1 MAVDLAT
8 IVLLLIAI
16 PAIGGLACL
25 PFRKGRHMAIP
36 VMATSVIVMIASIA
50 LLLDIHS
57 RGVSSYE
64 INEAEFGSASWVIAI
79 LDFALMLFFVYTGF
93 RLKNRL
99 AMAFGLLQLIPMAGL
114 EMAVYGQ
121 GVEPAI
127 VIDYLA
133 IVMALVINIVGSIIC
148 IYAIKYMEHDNA
160 QPRFFAIMLLF
171 LGAMNG
177 AVFAN
182 NLLWL
187 FFFWE
192 VTTLCSY
199 LLIGHERTA
208 EAKES
213 AVRALVYTLGGG
225 VALAFGIILVNNYY
239 GTLSLKTVLNADT
252 LGGIALL
259 PFALMA
265 VAAFTKS
272 ALVPFQNWLL
282 GAMVAPTPVSA
293 LLHSSTM
300 VKLGVYLLIRMSP
313 VLDGSNAL
321 AWTIALVGSM
331 SFLATSI
338 LAITESNAKRVLA
351 YSTIGNLGLIT
362 MCVGINTSLAISA
375 AIILLLFHAVSK
387 ALLFMCVGVVK
398 HETGEVEI
406 DAMSG
411 LRDRMPFV
419 SIAFAIG
426 VFTIML
432 PPFGMFASKW
442 LISEAAISLPLLT
455 FLLAMGFAATIVYYS
470 KWLGR
475 VLAGGSKVDRPSLAK
490 DHISRIFRYTL
501 GALAVGAILMS
512 FLISW
517 IVKYMVNP
525 YIELDFGSSVG
536 GSGTTIFSSLGEFPI
551 VVLLVV
557 VGAMFLLATLFAKPK
572 KDELSQPYTGG
583 ESYQFETGGFYLM
596 SRLTRDR
603 LNGIANLVA
612 VVLLV
617 ILVLIP
623 FAIEVGTWL

>member
-1 MAVDLAT
+1 M
-8 IVLLLIAI
+8 
-16 PAIGGLACL
+16 
-25 PFRKGRHMAIP
+25 PFRKGRHIAVSVI
-36 VMATSVIVMIASIA
+36 ATSTTVMVASIA
-50 LLLDIHS
+50 LLLEVRS

-64 INEAEFGSASWVIAI
+64 ISESGLGSASWII
-79 LDFALMLFFVYTGF
+79 MMLDLALMLFFVYTGF

-99 AMAFGLLQLIPMAGL
+99 ATTFGLLQLIPMAGL

-121 GVEPAI
+121 AIEPAL
-127 VIDYLA
+127 VVDYLA
-133 IVMALVINIVGSIIC
+133 IVMALIINIVGSIIC

-160 QPRFFAIMLLF
+160 QPRFFAMMLLF

-225 VALAFGIILVNNYY
+225 VALAIGIILVNNYY
-239 GTLSLKTVLNADT
+239 GTLSLQTVLNADT

-272 ALVPFQNWLL
+272 AQVPFQNWLL

-313 VLDGSNAL
+313 ALGGSTAL
-321 AWTIALVGSM
+321 AWTIALVGGL
-331 SFLATSI
+331 SFLATST
-338 LAITESNAKRVLA
+338 LALNESNAKRVLA

-362 MCVGINTSLAISA
+362 MCVGINTSMAISA

-398 HETGEVEI
+398 HETGVVEI
-406 DAMSG
+406 DAMAG

-419 SIAFAIG
+419 SIAFAVG

-432 PPFGMFASKW
+432 PPFGMFAGKW

-475 VLAGGSKVDRPSLAK
+475 ILAAGSKAKRPSPAT
-490 DHISRIFRYTL
+490 DPFSRIFRYTL
-501 GALAVGAILMS
+501 GSLAVGAVVMS

-517 IVKYMVNP
+517 IVRYLVNP
-525 YIELDFGSSVG
+525 YIRLDFGSSVG

-557 VGAMFLLATLFAKPK
+557 VGAMFLMAVLFARPNKH
-572 KDELSQPYTGG
+572 ELSQPYTGG
-583 ESYQFETGGFYLM
+583 ESYQFETGGFYLI
-596 SRLTRDR
+596 SGLTRDR
-603 LNGIANLVA
+603 LNGIANAVA
-612 VVLLV
+612 VLLLAT
-617 ILVLIP
+617 LVLIP
-623 FAIEVGTWL
+623 FAIEVGTYL

>member
-1 MAVDLAT
+1 VAVDIAI
-8 IVLLLIAI
+8 IVLLLITV

-25 PFRKGRHMAIP
+25 PFRNGRHMAIP
-36 VMATSVIVMIASIA
+36 VMATSAIVMVASIA
-50 LLLDIHS
+50 LLLDIRS

-64 INEAEFGSASWVIAI
+64 ISEAEFGFASWVITI

-99 AMAFGLLQLIPMAGL
+99 AIAFGLLQLIPMAGL

-121 GVEPAI
+121 EIEPAL

-225 VALAFGIILVNNYY
+225 VALAIGIVLLNNYY
-239 GTLSLKTVLNADT
+239 ETLSLQAILKADT

-265 VAAFTKS
+265 IAAFTK
-272 ALVPFQNWLL
+272 AAQVPFQNWLL

-313 VLDGSNAL
+313 ALGGSTAL
-321 AWTIALVGSM
+321 AWTIALVGGL

-338 LAITESNAKRVLA
+338 LAITES
-351 YSTIGNLGLIT
+351 
-362 MCVGINTSLAISA
+362 
-375 AIILLLFHAVSK
+375 
-387 ALLFMCVGVVK
+387 
-398 HETGEVEI
+398 
-406 DAMSG
+406 
-411 LRDRMPFV
+411 
-419 SIAFAIG
+419 FA
-426 VFTIML
+426 
-432 PPFGMFASKW
+432 
-442 LISEAAISLPLLT
+442 
-455 FLLAMGFAATIVYYS
+455 
-470 KWLGR
+470 
-475 VLAGGSKVDRPSLAK
+475 
-490 DHISRIFRYTL
+490 
-501 GALAVGAILMS
+501 
-512 FLISW
+512 
-517 IVKYMVNP
+517 
-525 YIELDFGSSVG
+525 
-536 GSGTTIFSSLGEFPI
+536 
-551 VVLLVV
+551 
-557 VGAMFLLATLFAKPK
+557 
-572 KDELSQPYTGG
+572 
-583 ESYQFETGGFYLM
+583 
-596 SRLTRDR
+596 
-603 LNGIANLVA
+603 
-612 VVLLV
+612 
-617 ILVLIP
+617 
-623 FAIEVGTWL
+623 

>member
-1 MAVDLAT
+1 MAVDTETL
-8 IVLLLIAI
+8 ILVLIAV

-25 PFRKGRHMAIP
+25 LFRNGKHLIIP
-36 VMATSVIVMIASIA
+36 VMATSAIVISASLVVLI
-50 LLLDIHS
+50 DTHS
-57 RGVSSYE
+57 RGISSLK
-64 INEAEFGSASWVIAI
+64 INETELGQSSLLIAI

-93 RLKNRL
+93 RLRNRL
-99 AMAFGLLQLIPMAGL
+99 VVVFGLLQLIPMAGL
-114 EMAVYGQ
+114 EVAVYGRE
-121 GVEPAI
+121 VEPAL
-127 VIDYLA
+127 VVDYLA
-133 IVMALVINIVGSIIC
+133 IVMALIINIVGSIIC
-148 IYAIKYMEHDNA
+148 IYAIKYMEHDSA
-160 QPRFFAIMLLF
+160 QPRFFAVMLLF

-199 LLIGHERTA
+199 LLIGHEKTA
-208 EAKES
+208 EARES

-225 VALAFGIILVNNYY
+225 VALALGIILIDHYY
-239 GTLSLKTVLNADT
+239 GTLSMKEVLEAT
-252 LGGIALL
+252 KLGGIALL
-259 PFALMA
+259 PFSLMA

-272 ALVPFQNWLL
+272 AQVPFQSWLL

-300 VKLGVYLLIRMSP
+300 VKLGVYLLLRMSP
-313 VLDGSNAL
+313 ALSDATAL
-321 AWTIALVGSM
+321 AWAIAFVGGL
-331 SFLATSI
+331 SFLGTSI
-338 LAITESNAKRVLA
+338 LAMTESNAKRVLA

-398 HETGEVEI
+398 HETGTQEI

-419 SIAFAIG
+419 SIAFAVG

-455 FLLAMGFAATIVYYS
+455 FLLATGFAATIVYYS

-475 VLAGGSKVDRPSLAK
+475 VLSAGSEIDRASLAR
-490 DHISRIFRYTL
+490 DRLAGLYRYTL
-501 GALAVGAILMS
+501 GSLAVGAILMS

-517 IVKYMVNP
+517 IVKYLVNP
-525 YIELDFGSSVG
+525 YIVLTFKSSVG

-551 VVLLVV
+551 VVLLIV
-557 VGAMFLLATLFAKPK
+557 VGTMFLLAAVFAKPK
-572 KDELSQPYTGG
+572 REELSQPYTGG

-596 SRLTRDR
+596 SGVTTERFNRMM
-603 LNGIANLVA
+603 NLVA

-617 ILVLIP
+617 AILSIP
-623 FAIEVGTWL
+623 FALEAGA

>member
-1 MAVDLAT
+1 MDTETLILV
-8 IVLLLIAI
+8 LIAV

-25 PFRKGRHMAIP
+25 LFRNGKHLIIP
-36 VMATSVIVMIASIA
+36 VMATSAIVISASLVVLI
-50 LLLDIHS
+50 DTHS
-57 RGVSSYE
+57 RGISSIE
-64 INEAEFGSASWVIAI
+64 ISETELGQSSLLIAV

-93 RLKNRL
+93 RLRNRL
-99 AMAFGLLQLIPMAGL
+99 VVAFGLLQLIPMAGL
-114 EMAVYGQ
+114 EVAVYGQ
-121 GVEPAI
+121 EIEPALA
-127 VIDYLA
+127 VDYLA
-133 IVMALVINIVGSIIC
+133 IVMALIINIVGSIIC
-148 IYAIKYMEHDNA
+148 IYAIKYMEHDSA
-160 QPRFFAIMLLF
+160 QPRFFAVMLLF

-199 LLIGHERTA
+199 LLIGHEKTA
-208 EAKES
+208 EARES

-225 VALAFGIILVNNYY
+225 VALAFGIILVDHYY
-239 GTLSLKTVLNADT
+239 GTLSLEEVLEPT
-252 LGGIALL
+252 KLGGIALL
-259 PFALMA
+259 PFSLMA

-272 ALVPFQNWLL
+272 AQVPFQSWLL

-300 VKLGVYLLIRMSP
+300 VKLGVYLLLRMSP
-313 VLDGSNAL
+313 ALSDATAL
-321 AWTIALVGSM
+321 AWVIAFVGGL
-331 SFLATSI
+331 SFLGTSI

-398 HETGEVEI
+398 HETGTQEI

-419 SIAFAIG
+419 SIAFAVG

-455 FLLAMGFAATIVYYS
+455 FLLATGFAATIVYYS

-475 VLAGGSKVDRPSLAK
+475 VLSAGSEIDRASLAR
-490 DHISRIFRYTL
+490 DRLAGLYRYTL
-501 GALAVGAILMS
+501 GSLAVGAILMS

-517 IVKYMVNP
+517 IVKYLVNP
-525 YIELDFGSSVG
+525 YIVLTFKSSVG

-551 VVLLVV
+551 VILLIV
-557 VGAMFLLATLFAKPK
+557 VGTMFLLAAVFAKPK
-572 KDELSQPYTGG
+572 REELSQPYTGG

-596 SRLTRDR
+596 SGVTTERFNRMM
-603 LNGIANLVA
+603 NLVA

-617 ILVLIP
+617 AILSIP
-623 FAIEVGTWL
+623 FALEAGA

>member
-1 MAVDLAT
+1 MDIGT
-8 IVLLLIAI
+8 IVLFLITL
-16 PAIGGLACL
+16 PAIGGLTCL
-25 PFRKGRHMAIP
+25 PFRKGRHIAIP
-36 VMATSVIVMIASIA
+36 VMVTSAIVMVASVA

-64 INEAEFGSASWVIAI
+64 IGGAWLGSSSWIIAI
-79 LDFALMLFFVYTGF
+79 LDFALMLFFVYTGLKLKS
-93 RLKNRL
+93 RLVT
-99 AMAFGLLQLIPMAGL
+99 AFGLLQLIPMACSEL
-114 EMAVYGQ
+114 AVNGQ
-121 GVEPAI
+121 EIEPAL

-160 QPRFFAIMLLF
+160 QPRFFAVMLLF

-182 NLLWL
+182 NMLWL

-199 LLIGHERTA
+199 LLIGHEKTA

-239 GTLSLKTVLNADT
+239 GSLSLQAVLNADT

-259 PFALMA
+259 PLALMA
-265 VAAFTKS
+265 IAAFTKS
-272 ALVPFQNWLL
+272 AQVPFQNWLL

-313 VLDGSNAL
+313 AL
-321 AWTIALVGSM
+321 GDSTAIAWTIALVGGL

-338 LAITESNAKRVLA
+338 VAVAESNAKRVLA

-375 AIILLLFHAVSK
+375 AIILLLFHAISK

-398 HETGEVEI
+398 HETGVVEI

-475 VLAGGSKVDRPSLAK
+475 IFSTGSESDRPSPAK
-490 DHISRIFRYTL
+490 DPISRTFRYTL
-501 GALAVGAILMS
+501 GSLAVGAVMMS

-517 IVKYMVNP
+517 IVKYLVNP
-525 YIELDFGSSVG
+525 YIELDFDSSIG
-536 GSGTTIFSSLGEFPI
+536 GSGAAIFSSLGEFPI

-557 VGAMFLLATLFAKPK
+557 VGAMFLLAILFARPK

-603 LNGIANLVA
+603 FNGIVNLAAVA
-612 VVLLV
+612 LLT

-623 FAIEVGTWL
+623 LAVEVGTWL

>member
-1 MAVDLAT
+1 VDIAI
-8 IVLLLIAI
+8 IVLLLITV

-36 VMATSVIVMIASIA
+36 VIATSAIVMVASIA
-50 LLLDIHS
+50 LLLDIRS

-64 INEAEFGSASWVIAI
+64 ISEAGLGSASWIITI

-93 RLKNRL
+93 RLRNRL

-121 GVEPAI
+121 EIEPAL

-225 VALAFGIILVNNYY
+225 VALAIGIVLLNNYY
-239 GTLSLKTVLNADT
+239 ETLSLQAILKADT

-265 VAAFTKS
+265 IAAFTKS

-313 VLDGSNAL
+313 ALGGSTAL
-321 AWTIALVGSM
+321 AWTIALVGGM

-398 HETGEVEI
+398 HETGVVEI

-475 VLAGGSKVDRPSLAK
+475 ILSAGSKANRPSPAT
-490 DHISRIFRYTL
+490 DPISRIFRYTL

-517 IVKYMVNP
+517 IVKYLVNP

-557 VGAMFLLATLFAKPK
+557 VGAMFLMAILFSKPK
-572 KDELSQPYTGG
+572 KYELSQPYTGG

-603 LNGIANLVA
+603 LSGITNLVA
-612 VVLLV
+612 VVLLA

-623 FAIEVGTWL
+623 FAIEVGTSL

>member
-1 MAVDLAT
+1 MDIGT
-8 IVLLLIAI
+8 IVLLLITI

-25 PFRKGRHMAIP
+25 PFQKGKLIAIP
-36 VMATSVIVMIASIA
+36 VLVTSAIVMVASIA
-50 LLLDIHS
+50 LLLDIRS

-64 INEAEFGSASWVIAI
+64 ISEASLGSASWVVAI
-79 LDFALMLFFVYTGF
+79 LDFGLMLFFVYTGL
-93 RLKNRL
+93 RLRNRL
-99 AMAFGLLQLIPMAGL
+99 AIAFGLLQLIPMAGL
-114 EMAVYGQ
+114 EAAVYGQ
-121 GVEPAI
+121 EIEPAL

-148 IYAIKYMEHDNA
+148 IYAIRYMEHDSA

-182 NLLWL
+182 NMLWL

-199 LLIGHERTA
+199 LLIGHERTT

-225 VALAFGIILVNNYY
+225 VALAIGIILVNNYY
-239 GTLSLKTVLNADT
+239 ETLSLQAVLKAHT

-265 VAAFTKS
+265 IAAFTKS

-313 VLDGSNAL
+313 ALGASNAL
-321 AWTIALVGSM
+321 AWTIALVGGL

-351 YSTIGNLGLIT
+351 YSTIGNLGLIA

-375 AIILLLFHAVSK
+375 AIVLLLFHAVSK

-398 HETGEVEI
+398 HETGVVEI

-419 SIAFAIG
+419 SIVFAIG

-475 VLAGGSKVDRPSLAK
+475 ILAAGTKADRPSPAR
-490 DHISRIFRYTL
+490 DPIPGIFRYTL
-501 GALAVGAILMS
+501 GSLALGAIVMS
-512 FLISW
+512 FLVSW
-517 IVKYMVNP
+517 IVRYMVNP
-525 YIELDFGSSVG
+525 YIELNFGSSVG
-536 GSGTTIFSSLGEFPI
+536 GSGTGIFSSLGEFPI
-551 VVLLVV
+551 VILLVV
-557 VGAMFLLATLFAKPK
+557 VGLMFLLAILFARPK

-596 SRLTRDR
+596 SRLNRDR
-603 LNGIANLVA
+603 FNVVMNLVA
-612 VVLLV
+612 VALLAT
-617 ILVLIP
+617 LVLIP

>member
-1 MAVDLAT
+1 MAVDTEIL
-8 IVLLLIAI
+8 ILMLIAV

-25 PFRKGRHMAIP
+25 LSRNGRHLIIP
-36 VMATSVIVMIASIA
+36 VMATSAIVISGSLVVLI
-50 LLLDIHS
+50 DTHS
-57 RGVSSYE
+57 RGISSIE
-64 INEAEFGSASWVIAI
+64 ISETGLGQSSLLIAV

-93 RLKNRL
+93 RLRNRL
-99 AMAFGLLQLIPMAGL
+99 VVAFGLLQLIPMAGL
-114 EMAVYGQ
+114 EVAVYGREI
-121 GVEPAI
+121 EPALA
-127 VIDYLA
+127 VDYLA
-133 IVMALVINIVGSIIC
+133 IVMALIINIVGSIIC
-148 IYAIKYMEHDNA
+148 IYAIKYMEHDSA
-160 QPRFFAIMLLF
+160 QPRFFAVMLLF

-199 LLIGHERTA
+199 LLIGHEKTA
-208 EAKES
+208 EARES
-213 AVRALVYTLGGG
+213 AIRALVYTLGGG
-225 VALAFGIILVNNYY
+225 VALALGIILVDHYY
-239 GTLSLKTVLNADT
+239 GTLSLEEVLEST
-252 LGGIALL
+252 KLGGIALL
-259 PFALMA
+259 PFSLMA

-272 ALVPFQNWLL
+272 AQVPFQSWLL

-300 VKLGVYLLIRMSP
+300 VKLGVYLLLRMSP
-313 VLDGSNAL
+313 ALSDATAL
-321 AWTIALVGSM
+321 AWAIAFVGGL
-331 SFLATSI
+331 SFLGTSI
-338 LAITESNAKRVLA
+338 LAMTESNAKRVLA

-398 HETGEVEI
+398 HETGTQEI

-419 SIAFAIG
+419 SIAFAVG

-455 FLLAMGFAATIVYYS
+455 FLLATGFAATIVYYS

-475 VLAGGSKVDRPSLAK
+475 VLSAGSEIDRASLAR
-490 DHISRIFRYTL
+490 DRLAGLYRYTL
-501 GALAVGAILMS
+501 GSLAVGAILMS

-517 IVKYMVNP
+517 IVKYLVNP
-525 YIELDFGSSVG
+525 YIVLTFKSSVG

-551 VVLLVV
+551 VVLLIV
-557 VGAMFLLATLFAKPK
+557 VGTMFLLAAVFAKPK
-572 KDELSQPYTGG
+572 REELSQPYTGG

-596 SRLTRDR
+596 SSVTTERFNRMM
-603 LNGIANLVA
+603 NLVA

-617 ILVLIP
+617 AILSIP
-623 FAIEVGTWL
+623 FALEAGA

>member
-1 MAVDLAT
+1 MAVDTETL
-8 IVLLLIAI
+8 ILVLIAV

-25 PFRKGRHMAIP
+25 LFRNGKHLIIP
-36 VMATSVIVMIASIA
+36 VMATSAIVISASLVVLI
-50 LLLDIHS
+50 DTHS
-57 RGVSSYE
+57 RGISSLK
-64 INEAEFGSASWVIAI
+64 INETELGQSSLLIAI

-93 RLKNRL
+93 RLRNRL
-99 AMAFGLLQLIPMAGL
+99 VVVFGLLQLIPMAGL
-114 EMAVYGQ
+114 EVAVYGRE
-121 GVEPAI
+121 VEPAL
-127 VIDYLA
+127 VVDYLA
-133 IVMALVINIVGSIIC
+133 IVMALIINIVGSIIC
-148 IYAIKYMEHDNA
+148 IYAIKYMEHDSA
-160 QPRFFAIMLLF
+160 QPRFFAVMLLF

-199 LLIGHERTA
+199 LLIGHEKTA
-208 EAKES
+208 EARES

-225 VALAFGIILVNNYY
+225 VALALGIILVDHYY
-239 GTLSLKTVLNADT
+239 GTLSLEEVLEPT
-252 LGGIALL
+252 KLGGIALL
-259 PFALMA
+259 PFSLMA

-272 ALVPFQNWLL
+272 AQVPFQSWLL

-300 VKLGVYLLIRMSP
+300 VKLGVYLLLRMSP
-313 VLDGSNAL
+313 ALSDATAL
-321 AWTIALVGSM
+321 AWAIAFVGGL
-331 SFLATSI
+331 SFLGTSI
-338 LAITESNAKRVLA
+338 LAMTESNAKRVLA

-398 HETGEVEI
+398 HETGTQEI

-419 SIAFAIG
+419 SIAFAVG

-455 FLLAMGFAATIVYYS
+455 FLLATGFAATIVYYS

-475 VLAGGSKVDRPSLAK
+475 VLSAGSEIDRASLAR
-490 DHISRIFRYTL
+490 DRLAGLYRYTL
-501 GALAVGAILMS
+501 GSLAVGAILMS

-517 IVKYMVNP
+517 IVKYLVNP
-525 YIELDFGSSVG
+525 YIVLTFKSSVG

-551 VVLLVV
+551 VVLLIV
-557 VGAMFLLATLFAKPK
+557 VGTMFLLAAVFAKPK
-572 KDELSQPYTGG
+572 REELSQPYTGG

-596 SRLTRDR
+596 SGVTTERFNRMM
-603 LNGIANLVA
+603 NLVA

-617 ILVLIP
+617 AILSIP
-623 FAIEVGTWL
+623 FALEAGA

>member
-1 MAVDLAT
+1 MLFRNGKH
-8 IVLLLIAI
+8 LI
-16 PAIGGLACL
+16 
-25 PFRKGRHMAIP
+25 IP
-36 VMATSVIVMIASIA
+36 VMATSAIVISASLVVLI
-50 LLLDIHS
+50 DTHS
-57 RGVSSYE
+57 RGISSLK
-64 INEAEFGSASWVIAI
+64 INETELGQSSLLIAI

-93 RLKNRL
+93 RLRNRL
-99 AMAFGLLQLIPMAGL
+99 VVVFGLLQLIPMAGL
-114 EMAVYGQ
+114 EVAVYGRE
-121 GVEPAI
+121 VEPAL
-127 VIDYLA
+127 VVDYLA
-133 IVMALVINIVGSIIC
+133 IVMALIINIVGSIIC
-148 IYAIKYMEHDNA
+148 IYAIKYMEHDSA
-160 QPRFFAIMLLF
+160 QPRFFAVMLLF

-199 LLIGHERTA
+199 LLIGHEKTA
-208 EAKES
+208 EARES

-225 VALAFGIILVNNYY
+225 VALALGIILIDHYY
-239 GTLSLKTVLNADT
+239 GTLSMKEVLEAT
-252 LGGIALL
+252 KLGGIALL
-259 PFALMA
+259 PFSLMA

-272 ALVPFQNWLL
+272 AQVPFQSWLL

-300 VKLGVYLLIRMSP
+300 VKLGVYLLLRMSP
-313 VLDGSNAL
+313 ALSDATAL
-321 AWTIALVGSM
+321 AWAIAFVGGL
-331 SFLATSI
+331 SFLGTSI
-338 LAITESNAKRVLA
+338 LAMTESNAKRVLA

-398 HETGEVEI
+398 HETGTQEI

-419 SIAFAIG
+419 SIAFAVG

-455 FLLAMGFAATIVYYS
+455 FLLATGFAATIVYYS

-475 VLAGGSKVDRPSLAK
+475 VLSAGSEIDRASLAR
-490 DHISRIFRYTL
+490 DRLAGLYRYTL
-501 GALAVGAILMS
+501 GSLAVGAILMS

-517 IVKYMVNP
+517 IVKYLVNP
-525 YIELDFGSSVG
+525 YIVLTFKSSVG

-551 VVLLVV
+551 VVLLIV
-557 VGAMFLLATLFAKPK
+557 VGTMFLLAAVFAKPK
-572 KDELSQPYTGG
+572 REELSQPYTGG

-596 SRLTRDR
+596 SGVTTERF
-603 LNGIANLVA
+603 NGMMNLVA

-617 ILVLIP
+617 AIIAIP
-623 FAIEVGTWL
+623 FAL

>member
-1 MAVDLAT
+1 MDSAI
-8 IVLLLIAI
+8 IVLLLITV

-36 VMATSVIVMIASIA
+36 VMATSAIVMIASIA

-64 INEAEFGSASWVIAI
+64 ISEAEFGSASWVIAI

-114 EMAVYGQ
+114 EVAVYGQ

-133 IVMALVINIVGSIIC
+133 IVMALVINIVGSVIC

-171 LGAMNG
+171 LGAMSG

-199 LLIGHERTA
+199 LLIGHEKTA
-208 EAKES
+208 EAKDS

-225 VALAFGIILVNNYY
+225 VALAIGIILVNNYY

-313 VLDGSNAL
+313 ALSGSTAL
-321 AWTIALVGSM
+321 AWTIALVGGL

-398 HETGEVEI
+398 HETGAVEI
-406 DAMSG
+406 DAMFG

-419 SIAFAIG
+419 STAFAIG

-475 VLAGGSKVDRPSLAK
+475 ILAARSNVNRPSPAK
-490 DHISRIFRYTL
+490 DPISRIFRYTL
-501 GALAVGAILMS
+501 GTLAVGAILMS

-517 IVKYMVNP
+517 IVKYLVNP

-536 GSGTTIFSSLGEFPI
+536 GSSTTIFSSLGEFPI

-603 LNGIANLVA
+603 FNGTMNLVA
-612 VVLLV
+612 VALLA

-623 FAIEVGTWL
+623 FAIEVGTYL

>member
-1 MAVDLAT
+1 MDTETLILV
-8 IVLLLIAI
+8 LIAV

-25 PFRKGRHMAIP
+25 LFRNGKHLIIP
-36 VMATSVIVMIASIA
+36 VMATSAIVISASLVVLI
-50 LLLDIHS
+50 DTHS
-57 RGVSSYE
+57 RGISSIE
-64 INEAEFGSASWVIAI
+64 ISETELGQSSLLIAV

-93 RLKNRL
+93 RLRNRL
-99 AMAFGLLQLIPMAGL
+99 VVAFGLLQLIPMAGL
-114 EMAVYGQ
+114 EVAVYGQ
-121 GVEPAI
+121 EIEPALA
-127 VIDYLA
+127 VDYLA
-133 IVMALVINIVGSIIC
+133 IVMALIINIVGSIIC
-148 IYAIKYMEHDNA
+148 IYAIKYMEHDSA
-160 QPRFFAIMLLF
+160 QPRFFAVMLLF

-199 LLIGHERTA
+199 LLIGHEKTA
-208 EAKES
+208 EARES

-225 VALAFGIILVNNYY
+225 VALAFGIILVDHYY
-239 GTLSLKTVLNADT
+239 GTLSLKEVLEST
-252 LGGIALL
+252 KLGGIALL
-259 PFALMA
+259 PFSLMA

-272 ALVPFQNWLL
+272 AQVPFQSWLL

-300 VKLGVYLLIRMSP
+300 VKLGVYLLLRMSP
-313 VLDGSNAL
+313 ALSDATAL
-321 AWTIALVGSM
+321 AWAIAFVGGL

-338 LAITESNAKRVLA
+338 LAMTESNAKRVLA

-398 HETGEVEI
+398 HETGTQEI

-419 SIAFAIG
+419 SIAFAVG

-455 FLLAMGFAATIVYYS
+455 FLLATGFAATIVYYS

-475 VLAGGSKVDRPSLAK
+475 VLSAGSEIDRASLAR
-490 DHISRIFRYTL
+490 DRLAGLYRYTL
-501 GALAVGAILMS
+501 GSLAVGAILMS

-517 IVKYMVNP
+517 IVKYLVNP
-525 YIELDFGSSVG
+525 YIVLTFKSSVG

-551 VVLLVV
+551 VILLIV
-557 VGAMFLLATLFAKPK
+557 VGTMFLLAAVFAKPK
-572 KDELSQPYTGG
+572 REELSQPYTGG

-596 SRLTRDR
+596 SGVTTERFNRMM
-603 LNGIANLVA
+603 NLVA

-617 ILVLIP
+617 AILSIP
-623 FAIEVGTWL
+623 FALEAGA

>member
-1 MAVDLAT
+1 MDTETLILV
-8 IVLLLIAI
+8 LIAV

-25 PFRKGRHMAIP
+25 LFRNGKHLIIP
-36 VMATSVIVMIASIA
+36 VMATSAIVISASLVVLI
-50 LLLDIHS
+50 DTHS
-57 RGVSSYE
+57 RGISSLK
-64 INEAEFGSASWVIAI
+64 INETELGQSSLLIAI

-93 RLKNRL
+93 RLRNRL
-99 AMAFGLLQLIPMAGL
+99 VVVFGLLQLIPMAGL
-114 EMAVYGQ
+114 EVAVYGRE
-121 GVEPAI
+121 VEPAL
-127 VIDYLA
+127 VVDYLA
-133 IVMALVINIVGSIIC
+133 IVMALIINIVGSIIC
-148 IYAIKYMEHDNA
+148 IYAIKYMEHDSA
-160 QPRFFAIMLLF
+160 QPRFFAVMLLF

-199 LLIGHERTA
+199 LLIGHEKTA
-208 EAKES
+208 EARES

-225 VALAFGIILVNNYY
+225 VALALGIILIDHYY
-239 GTLSLKTVLNADT
+239 GTLSMKEVLEAT
-252 LGGIALL
+252 KLGGIALL
-259 PFALMA
+259 PFSLMA

-272 ALVPFQNWLL
+272 AQVPFQSWLL

-300 VKLGVYLLIRMSP
+300 VKLGVYLLLRMSP
-313 VLDGSNAL
+313 ALSDATAL
-321 AWTIALVGSM
+321 AWAIAFVGGL
-331 SFLATSI
+331 SFLGTSI
-338 LAITESNAKRVLA
+338 LAMTESNAKRVLA

-398 HETGEVEI
+398 HETGTQEI

-419 SIAFAIG
+419 SIAFAVG

-455 FLLAMGFAATIVYYS
+455 FLLATGFAATIVYYS

-475 VLAGGSKVDRPSLAK
+475 VLSAGSEIDRASLAR
-490 DHISRIFRYTL
+490 DRLAGLYRYTL
-501 GALAVGAILMS
+501 GSLAVGAILMS

-517 IVKYMVNP
+517 IVKYLVNP
-525 YIELDFGSSVG
+525 YIVLTFKSSVG

-551 VVLLVV
+551 VVLLIV
-557 VGAMFLLATLFAKPK
+557 VGTMFLLAAVFAKPK
-572 KDELSQPYTGG
+572 REELSQPYTGG

-596 SRLTRDR
+596 SGVTTERFNRMM
-603 LNGIANLVA
+603 NLVA

-617 ILVLIP
+617 AILSIP
-623 FAIEVGTWL
+623 FALEAGA

>member
-1 MAVDLAT
+1 MAVDTEIL
-8 IVLLLIAI
+8 ILVLIAV

-25 PFRKGRHMAIP
+25 LLRNGKHLIIP
-36 VMATSVIVMIASIA
+36 VMATSAIVISASLVVLI
-50 LLLDIHS
+50 DTHS
-57 RGVSSYE
+57 RGISSIE
-64 INEAEFGSASWVIAI
+64 ISETELGQSSLLIAV

-93 RLKNRL
+93 RLRNRL
-99 AMAFGLLQLIPMAGL
+99 IVVFGLLQLIPMAGL
-114 EMAVYGQ
+114 EVAVYGQ
-121 GVEPAI
+121 EIEPALA
-127 VIDYLA
+127 VDYLA
-133 IVMALVINIVGSIIC
+133 IVMALIINIVGSIIC
-148 IYAIKYMEHDNA
+148 IYAIKYMEHDGA
-160 QPRFFAIMLLF
+160 QPRFFAVMLLF

-199 LLIGHERTA
+199 LLIGHEKTA
-208 EAKES
+208 EARES

-225 VALAFGIILVNNYY
+225 VALALGIILVDHYY
-239 GTLSLKTVLNADT
+239 GTLSLEEVLEPT
-252 LGGIALL
+252 KLGGIALL
-259 PFALMA
+259 PFSLMA

-272 ALVPFQNWLL
+272 AQVPFQSWLL

-300 VKLGVYLLIRMSP
+300 VKLGVYLLLRMSP
-313 VLDGSNAL
+313 ALSDATAL
-321 AWTIALVGSM
+321 AWVIAFVGGL
-331 SFLATSI
+331 SFLGTSI

-398 HETGEVEI
+398 HEIGTQEI

-419 SIAFAIG
+419 SIAFAVG

-455 FLLAMGFAATIVYYS
+455 FLLATGFAATIVYYS

-475 VLAGGSKVDRPSLAK
+475 VLSAGSEIDRASLAR
-490 DHISRIFRYTL
+490 DRLAGLYRYTL
-501 GALAVGAILMS
+501 GSLAVGAILMS

-517 IVKYMVNP
+517 IVKYLVNP
-525 YIELDFGSSVG
+525 YIVLTFKSSVG

-551 VVLLVV
+551 VILLIV
-557 VGAMFLLATLFAKPK
+557 VGTMFLLAAVFAKPK
-572 KDELSQPYTGG
+572 REELSQPYTGG

-596 SRLTRDR
+596 SGVTTERFNRMM
-603 LNGIANLVA
+603 NLVA

-617 ILVLIP
+617 AILSIP
-623 FAIEVGTWL
+623 FALEAGA

>member
-1 MAVDLAT
+1 MAVDT
-8 IVLLLIAI
+8 QIVVLMLIAV

-25 PFRKGRHMAIP
+25 LFRNGKHLIIP
-36 VMATSVIVMIASIA
+36 VMATSAIVISASLVVLI
-50 LLLDIHS
+50 DTHS
-57 RGVSSYE
+57 RGISSLK
-64 INEAEFGSASWVIAI
+64 INETELGQSSLLIAI

-93 RLKNRL
+93 RLRNRL
-99 AMAFGLLQLIPMAGL
+99 VVVFGLLQLIPMAGL
-114 EMAVYGQ
+114 EVAAYGQ
-121 GVEPAI
+121 EIEPALA
-127 VIDYLA
+127 VDYLA
-133 IVMALVINIVGSIIC
+133 IVMALIINIVGSIIC
-148 IYAIKYMEHDNA
+148 IYAIKYMEHDSA
-160 QPRFFAIMLLF
+160 QPRFFAVMLLF

-199 LLIGHERTA
+199 LLIGHEKTA
-208 EAKES
+208 EARES

-225 VALAFGIILVNNYY
+225 VALALGIILIDHYY
-239 GTLSLKTVLNADT
+239 GTLSMKEVLEAT
-252 LGGIALL
+252 KLGGIALL
-259 PFALMA
+259 PFSLMA

-272 ALVPFQNWLL
+272 AQVPFQSWLL

-300 VKLGVYLLIRMSP
+300 VKLGVYLLLRMSP
-313 VLDGSNAL
+313 ALSDATAL
-321 AWTIALVGSM
+321 AWAIAFVGGL
-331 SFLATSI
+331 SFLGTSI
-338 LAITESNAKRVLA
+338 LAMTESNAKRVLA

-398 HETGEVEI
+398 HETGTQEI

-419 SIAFAIG
+419 SIAFAVG

-455 FLLAMGFAATIVYYS
+455 FLLATGFAATIVYYS

-475 VLAGGSKVDRPSLAK
+475 VLSAGSEIDRASLAR
-490 DHISRIFRYTL
+490 DRLAGLYRYTL
-501 GALAVGAILMS
+501 GSLAVGAILMS

-525 YIELDFGSSVG
+525 YIVLTFKSSVG

-551 VVLLVV
+551 VVLLIV
-557 VGAMFLLATLFAKPK
+557 VGTMFLLAAVFAKPK
-572 KDELSQPYTGG
+572 REELSQPYTGG

-596 SRLTRDR
+596 SGVTTERFNRMM
-603 LNGIANLVA
+603 NLVA

-617 ILVLIP
+617 AILSIL
-623 FAIEVGTWL
+623 FALEAGA

>member
-1 MAVDLAT
+1 VDTETL
-8 IVLLLIAI
+8 ILVLIAV

-25 PFRKGRHMAIP
+25 LFRNGKHLIIP
-36 VMATSVIVMIASIA
+36 VMATSAIVISASLVVLI
-50 LLLDIHS
+50 DTHS
-57 RGVSSYE
+57 RGISSIE
-64 INEAEFGSASWVIAI
+64 ISETELGQSSLLIAV

-93 RLKNRL
+93 RLRNRL
-99 AMAFGLLQLIPMAGL
+99 VVAFGLLQLIPMAGL
-114 EMAVYGQ
+114 EVAVYGQ
-121 GVEPAI
+121 EIEPALA
-127 VIDYLA
+127 VDYLA
-133 IVMALVINIVGSIIC
+133 IVMALIINIVGSIIC
-148 IYAIKYMEHDNA
+148 IYAIKYMEHDSA
-160 QPRFFAIMLLF
+160 QPRFFAVMLLF

-199 LLIGHERTA
+199 LLIGHEKTA
-208 EAKES
+208 EARES

-225 VALAFGIILVNNYY
+225 VALALGIILVDHYY
-239 GTLSLKTVLNADT
+239 GTLSLKEVLEST
-252 LGGIALL
+252 KLGGIALL
-259 PFALMA
+259 PFSLMA

-272 ALVPFQNWLL
+272 AQVPFQSWLL

-300 VKLGVYLLIRMSP
+300 VKLGVYLLLRMSP
-313 VLDGSNAL
+313 ALSDATAL
-321 AWTIALVGSM
+321 AWAIAFVGGL

-338 LAITESNAKRVLA
+338 LAMTESNAKRVLA

-398 HETGEVEI
+398 HETGTQEI

-419 SIAFAIG
+419 SIAFAVG

-455 FLLAMGFAATIVYYS
+455 FLLATGFAATIVYYS

-475 VLAGGSKVDRPSLAK
+475 VLSAGSEIDRASLAR
-490 DHISRIFRYTL
+490 DRLAGLYRYTL
-501 GALAVGAILMS
+501 GSLAVGAILMS

-517 IVKYMVNP
+517 IVKYLVNP
-525 YIELDFGSSVG
+525 YIVLTFKSSVG

-551 VVLLVV
+551 VILLIV
-557 VGAMFLLATLFAKPK
+557 VGTMFLLAAVFAKPK
-572 KDELSQPYTGG
+572 REELSQPYTGG

-596 SRLTRDR
+596 SGVTTERFNRMM
-603 LNGIANLVA
+603 NLVA

-617 ILVLIP
+617 AILSIP
-623 FAIEVGTWL
+623 FALEAGA

>member
-1 MAVDLAT
+1 MAVDTETL
-8 IVLLLIAI
+8 ILMLIAV

-25 PFRKGRHMAIP
+25 LFRNGKHLIIP
-36 VMATSVIVMIASIA
+36 VMATSAIVISASLVVLI
-50 LLLDIHS
+50 DTHS
-57 RGVSSYE
+57 RGISSFKISE
-64 INEAEFGSASWVIAI
+64 IELGQSSLLIAF
-79 LDFALMLFFVYTGF
+79 LDFALMLFFVYTGL
-93 RLKNRL
+93 RLRNRL
-99 AMAFGLLQLIPMAGL
+99 VVAFGLLQLIPMAGL
-114 EMAVYGQ
+114 EVAVYGQ
-121 GVEPAI
+121 EIEPALA
-127 VIDYLA
+127 VDYLS
-133 IVMALVINIVGSIIC
+133 IVMALIINIVGSIIC
-148 IYAIKYMEHDNA
+148 IYAIKYMEHDSA
-160 QPRFFAIMLLF
+160 QPRFFAVMLLF

-208 EAKES
+208 EARES

-225 VALAFGIILVNNYY
+225 VALALGIILVDHYY
-239 GTLSLKTVLNADT
+239 GTLSLKEVLEST
-252 LGGIALL
+252 KLGGIALL
-259 PFALMA
+259 PFSLMA

-272 ALVPFQNWLL
+272 AQVPFQSWLL

-300 VKLGVYLLIRMSP
+300 VKLGVYLLLRMSP
-313 VLDGSNAL
+313 ALSDATAL
-321 AWTIALVGSM
+321 AWTIAFVGGL
-331 SFLATSI
+331 SFLGTSI
-338 LAITESNAKRVLA
+338 LAITESNAKKVLA

-398 HETGEVEI
+398 HEIGTQEI

-419 SIAFAIG
+419 SIAFAVG

-455 FLLAMGFAATIVYYS
+455 FLLATGFAATIVYYS

-475 VLAGGSKVDRPSLAK
+475 VLSAGSEIDRAPLAR
-490 DHISRIFRYTL
+490 DPLPGLYRYTL
-501 GALAVGAILMS
+501 GSLAVGAVLMS

-517 IVKYMVNP
+517 IVKYLVNP
-525 YIELDFGSSVG
+525 YIVLTFKSSVG

-551 VVLLVV
+551 VVLLIV
-557 VGAMFLLATLFAKPK
+557 VGTMFLLAAVFAKPK
-572 KDELSQPYTGG
+572 REELSQPYTGG

-596 SRLTRDR
+596 SGVTSERFNRMM
-603 LNGIANLVA
+603 NLVA
-612 VVLLV
+612 VVLLAA
-617 ILVLIP
+617 IISIP
-623 FAIEVGTWL
+623 FVLEAGV

>member
-1 MAVDLAT
+1 MV
-8 IVLLLIAI
+8 V
-16 PAIGGLACL
+16 
-25 PFRKGRHMAIP
+25 P
-36 VMATSVIVMIASIA
+36 VAATSAVVMIASVA
-50 LLLDIHS
+50 LLLDIRS
-57 RGVSSYE
+57 RGISSYE
-64 INEAEFGSASWVIAI
+64 ISESGSGLASWVIMI
-79 LDFALMLFFVYTGF
+79 LDFALMIFFVYTGL

-99 AMAFGLLQLIPMAGL
+99 AVAFGFLQLVPIAAL
-114 EMAVYGQ
+114 EVAVYGHE
-121 GVEPAI
+121 VEPAL

-133 IVMALVINIVGSIIC
+133 VVMALIINIVGSIIC
-148 IYAIKYMEHDNA
+148 IYAIKYMEHDKA

-177 AVFAN
+177 AVFSN

-199 LLIGHERTA
+199 LLIGHERTP

-225 VALAFGIILVNNYY
+225 VALAFGIVLLNNYY
-239 GTLSLKTVLNADT
+239 GTLSLREVLNSDT
-252 LGGIALL
+252 LGGIALM

-272 ALVPFQNWLL
+272 AQLPFQNWLL

-313 VLDGSNAL
+313 ALGASSAL
-321 AWTIALVGSM
+321 AWAIALVGGL
-331 SFLATSI
+331 SFLATSV
-338 LAITESNAKRVLA
+338 LAIAESNAKRVLA

-362 MCVGINTSLAISA
+362 MCVGINTSLAMSA

-398 HETGEVEI
+398 HETGVLEI

-411 LRDRMPFV
+411 LRERMPFV

-442 LISEAAISLPLLT
+442 LISEAAISAPLLT

-475 VLAGGSKVDRPSLAK
+475 ILSAGPRVNRPAL
-490 DHISRIFRYTL
+490 SRDPLSRTFRYTL
-501 GALAVGAILMS
+501 GSLAVGALVMS
-512 FLISW
+512 FFISW
-517 IVKYMVNP
+517 IVNYIVNP
-525 YIELDFGSSVG
+525 YVGLYFEGSIG
-536 GSGTTIFSSLGEFPI
+536 GSGSTIFNALGEFPI
-551 VVLLVV
+551 IILLVI
-557 VGAMFLLATLFAKPK
+557 VGAMFLLAVVFARPK
-572 KDELSQPYTGG
+572 KENLSQPYTGG
-583 ESYQFETGGFYLM
+583 ESYQFETGGFSLM
-596 SRLTRDR
+596 SKVTRDR
-603 LNGIANLVA
+603 FNSLMNLVA
-612 VVLLV
+612 VVLLAV
-617 ILVLIP
+617 LVLIP
-623 FAIEVGTWL
+623 VALEVGTSP

>member
-1 MAVDLAT
+1 MDTETLILV
-8 IVLLLIAI
+8 LIAV

-25 PFRKGRHMAIP
+25 LFRNGKHLIIP
-36 VMATSVIVMIASIA
+36 VMATSAIVISASLVVLI
-50 LLLDIHS
+50 DTHS
-57 RGVSSYE
+57 RGISSIE
-64 INEAEFGSASWVIAI
+64 ISETELGQSSLLIAV

-93 RLKNRL
+93 RLRNRL
-99 AMAFGLLQLIPMAGL
+99 VVAFGLLQLIPMAGL
-114 EMAVYGQ
+114 EVAVYGQ
-121 GVEPAI
+121 EIEPALA
-127 VIDYLA
+127 VDYLA
-133 IVMALVINIVGSIIC
+133 IVMALIINIVGSIIC
-148 IYAIKYMEHDNA
+148 IYAIKYMEHDSA
-160 QPRFFAIMLLF
+160 QPRFFAVMLLF

-199 LLIGHERTA
+199 LLIGHEKTA
-208 EAKES
+208 EARES

-225 VALAFGIILVNNYY
+225 VALAFGIILVDHYY
-239 GTLSLKTVLNADT
+239 GTLSLKEVLEST
-252 LGGIALL
+252 KLGGIALL
-259 PFALMA
+259 PFSLMA

-272 ALVPFQNWLL
+272 AQVPFQSWLL

-293 LLHSSTM
+293 LLHSATM
-300 VKLGVYLLIRMSP
+300 VKLGVYLLLRMSP
-313 VLDGSNAL
+313 ALSDATAL
-321 AWTIALVGSM
+321 AWAIAFVGGL

-338 LAITESNAKRVLA
+338 LAMTESNAKRVLA

-398 HETGEVEI
+398 HETGTQEI

-419 SIAFAIG
+419 SIAFAVG

-455 FLLAMGFAATIVYYS
+455 FLLATGFAATIVYYS

-475 VLAGGSKVDRPSLAK
+475 VLSAGSEIDRASLAR
-490 DHISRIFRYTL
+490 DRLAGLYRYTL
-501 GALAVGAILMS
+501 GSLAVGAILMS

-517 IVKYMVNP
+517 IVKYLVNP
-525 YIELDFGSSVG
+525 YIVLTFKSSVG

-551 VVLLVV
+551 VILLIV
-557 VGAMFLLATLFAKPK
+557 VGTMFLLAAVFAKPK
-572 KDELSQPYTGG
+572 REELSQPYTGG

-596 SRLTRDR
+596 SGVTTERFNRMM
-603 LNGIANLVA
+603 NLVA

-617 ILVLIP
+617 AILSIP
-623 FAIEVGTWL
+623 FALEAGA

>member
-1 MAVDLAT
+1 MAVDTEIL
-8 IVLLLIAI
+8 ILVLIAV

-25 PFRKGRHMAIP
+25 LLRNGKHLIIP
-36 VMATSVIVMIASIA
+36 VMATSAIVISASLVVLI
-50 LLLDIHS
+50 DTHS
-57 RGVSSYE
+57 RGISSIE
-64 INEAEFGSASWVIAI
+64 ISETELGQSSLLIAV

-93 RLKNRL
+93 RLRNRL
-99 AMAFGLLQLIPMAGL
+99 IVVFGLLQLIPMAGL
-114 EMAVYGQ
+114 EVAVYGQ
-121 GVEPAI
+121 EIEPALA
-127 VIDYLA
+127 VDYLA
-133 IVMALVINIVGSIIC
+133 IVMALIINIVGSIIC
-148 IYAIKYMEHDNA
+148 IYAIKYMEHDGA
-160 QPRFFAIMLLF
+160 QPRFFAVMLLF

-199 LLIGHERTA
+199 LLIGHEKTA
-208 EAKES
+208 EARES

-225 VALAFGIILVNNYY
+225 VALALGIILVDHYY
-239 GTLSLKTVLNADT
+239 GTLSLKEVLEST
-252 LGGIALL
+252 KLGGIALL
-259 PFALMA
+259 PFSLMA

-272 ALVPFQNWLL
+272 AQVPFQSWLL

-300 VKLGVYLLIRMSP
+300 VKLGVYLLLRMSP
-313 VLDGSNAL
+313 ALSDATAL
-321 AWTIALVGSM
+321 AWVIAFVGGL
-331 SFLATSI
+331 SFLGTSI

-398 HETGEVEI
+398 HEIGTQEI

-419 SIAFAIG
+419 SIAFAVG

-455 FLLAMGFAATIVYYS
+455 FLLATGFAATIVYYS

-475 VLAGGSKVDRPSLAK
+475 VLSAGSEIDRASLAR
-490 DHISRIFRYTL
+490 DRLAGLYRYTL
-501 GALAVGAILMS
+501 GSLAVGAILMS

-517 IVKYMVNP
+517 IVKYLVNP
-525 YIELDFGSSVG
+525 YIVLTFKSSVG

-551 VVLLVV
+551 VILLIV
-557 VGAMFLLATLFAKPK
+557 VGTMFLLAAVFAKPK
-572 KDELSQPYTGG
+572 REELSQPYTGG

-596 SRLTRDR
+596 SGVTTERFNRMM
-603 LNGIANLVA
+603 NLVA

-617 ILVLIP
+617 AILSIP
-623 FAIEVGTWL
+623 FALEAGA

>member
-1 MAVDLAT
+1 
-8 IVLLLIAI
+8 
-16 PAIGGLACL
+16 
-25 PFRKGRHMAIP
+25 
-36 VMATSVIVMIASIA
+36 
-50 LLLDIHS
+50 
-57 RGVSSYE
+57 
-64 INEAEFGSASWVIAI
+64 
-79 LDFALMLFFVYTGF
+79 
-93 RLKNRL
+93 
-99 AMAFGLLQLIPMAGL
+99 
-114 EMAVYGQ
+114 
-121 GVEPAI
+121 
-127 VIDYLA
+127 
-133 IVMALVINIVGSIIC
+133 
-148 IYAIKYMEHDNA
+148 MEHDNA

-225 VALAFGIILVNNYY
+225 VALAIGIVLLNNYY
-239 GTLSLKTVLNADT
+239 ETLSLQAILKADT

-265 VAAFTKS
+265 IAAFTKS

-313 VLDGSNAL
+313 ALGGSTAL
-321 AWTIALVGSM
+321 AWTIALVGGM

-398 HETGEVEI
+398 HETGVVEI

-475 VLAGGSKVDRPSLAK
+475 ILSAGSKANRPSPAT
-490 DHISRIFRYTL
+490 DPISRIFRYTL

-517 IVKYMVNP
+517 IVKYLVNP

-557 VGAMFLLATLFAKPK
+557 VGAMFLMAILFSKPK
-572 KDELSQPYTGG
+572 KYELSQPYTGG

-603 LNGIANLVA
+603 LSGITNLVA
-612 VVLLV
+612 VVLLA

-623 FAIEVGTWL
+623 FAIEVGTSL

>member
-1 MAVDLAT
+1 
-8 IVLLLIAI
+8 
-16 PAIGGLACL
+16 
-25 PFRKGRHMAIP
+25 MAIP
-36 VMATSVIVMIASIA
+36 VMATSAIVMVASIA
-50 LLLDIHS
+50 LLLDIRS
-57 RGVSSYE
+57 RSVSSYD
-64 INEAEFGSASWVIAI
+64 ISEAGLGSASWVITI

-99 AMAFGLLQLIPMAGL
+99 AIAFGLLQLIPMAGL

-121 GVEPAI
+121 EIEPAL

-225 VALAFGIILVNNYY
+225 VALAIGIILVNNYY

-300 VKLGVYLLIRMSP
+300 VKLGVYLMIRMSP
-313 VLDGSNAL
+313 ALSGSTAL
-321 AWTIALVGSM
+321 AWTIALVGGL

-419 SIAFAIG
+419 SIAFAVG

-432 PPFGMFASKW
+432 PPFGMFAGKW

-475 VLAGGSKVDRPSLAK
+475 ILAAGSKVNRPSPAK
-490 DHISRIFRYTL
+490 DPISRIFRYTL
-501 GALAVGAILMS
+501 GSLAVGAILMS
-512 FLISW
+512 LLISW

-525 YIELDFGSSVG
+525 YVELDFGSSVG

-557 VGAMFLLATLFAKPK
+557 VGAMFILATLFAKPK

-603 LNGIANLVA
+603 FNGTMNLAAVA
-612 VVLLV
+612 LLA

-623 FAIEVGTWL
+623 VAIEVGTWL